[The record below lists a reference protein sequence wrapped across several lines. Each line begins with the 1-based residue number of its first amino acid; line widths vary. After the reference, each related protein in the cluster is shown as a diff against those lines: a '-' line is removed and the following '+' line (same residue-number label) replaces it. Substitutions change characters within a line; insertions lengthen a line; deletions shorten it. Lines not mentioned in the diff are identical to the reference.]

1 MPLTMRPSGL
11 ASTGYY
17 KDHADYLIFCG
28 GWNIGRIYEIRSR
41 PVSARSSGF
50 TSALELDCRHRCA
63 AVMVNR
69 TSSSGS
75 PRLSDGLGLPN
86 GKSESKR

>member
-28 GWNIGRIYEIRSR
+28 GWNIGRIYEIRSELVSSKKDKPRQRGR
-41 PVSARSSGF
+41 PQ
-50 TSALELDCRHRCA
+50 ED
-63 AVMVNR
+63 N
-69 TSSSGS
+69 
-75 PRLSDGLGLPN
+75 
-86 GKSESKR
+86 

>member
-50 TSALELDCRHRCA
+50 TSALELDCRHRL
-63 AVMVNR
+63 R
-69 TSSSGS
+69 RGH
-75 PRLSDGLGLPN
+75 
-86 GKSESKR
+86 GKSYFVERLATP